1 MKCLQRS
8 DWHPVAPIALSGQLS
23 EQSFLF
29 SRALFPPF
37 KWVAKPPIKAG
48 EDEGQSIRWSST
60 GPTHNLFVT
69 AKNLFASIKMREIVH
84 LQAGQCGNQIG
95 AKVRT
100 RFWHRR
106 VNRIKVWK
114 SLFEI
119 GRANG
124 LACAVIRLMIAMVRR
139 GFSSAAWMT
148 HTFLSENS
156 FPPPPHFLLVV
167 LGSDQWRTRNRPNRI
182 IWGR

>member
-8 DWHPVAPIALSGQLS
+8 DWHPVEPIALSGQLS

-37 KWVAKPPIKAG
+37 SWAAKPPIKAR
-48 EDEGQSIRWSST
+48 EDEGQSIRWSSS
-60 GPTHNLFVT
+60 GPTHYLFVT

-95 AKVRT
+95 AKVRK

-114 SLFEI
+114 SFFEI
-119 GRANG
+119 GRGNG

-139 GFSSAAWMT
+139 GFSLAALDDSYVFVGKRKI
-148 HTFLSENS
+148 HF
-156 FPPPPHFLLVV
+156 FPPTFSL
-167 LGSDQWRTRNRPNRI
+167 
-182 IWGR
+182 